1 MFDFAN
7 PHLLYLL
14 LTCVAVAG
22 LYVLARAARR
32 RKLRRFGRPD
42 VVEALMPEA
51 SRYKPAIK
59 IVLEVLALAALVIV
73 LARPR
78 AGQKEQEA
86 RVDGIEVM
94 IAFDVSNSMLASS
107 SDDPAGISRLD
118 RSRLVLEKL
127 IDRLHNDKVGLV
139 IFAGDAK
146 TQLPLTTDF
155 YSAKMYLNEL
165 QPGMIANQGTDI
177 SMAIDMAMN
186 GFSADEDTRK
196 AIILITDSEDH
207 EGEAIETAKLAKEN
221 GIQVNVVGVGSAKGA
236 PIPMSGRSGDYLRDM
251 QGNVV
256 TTTINEELGKQLA
269 EAAGG
274 VYVNAAASSALED
287 LESKLDSLEKSEFNR
302 ISYTA
307 GADISPTIRSNVPF
321 FRSLRLHVYISRK
334 KRLSII
340 LLISP
345 AKAST

>member
-32 RKLRRFGRPD
+32 RKLRRFGRPE

-86 RVDGIEVM
+86 RVDVIEVM

-207 EGEAIETAKLAKEN
+207 EGEAIEAAKLAKEN

-287 LESKLDSLEKSEFNR
+287 LESKLDSLEKSEFNS

-307 GADISPTIRSNVPF
+307 GAEQFPTFAWIA
-321 FRSLRLHVYISRK
+321 L
-334 KRLSII
+334 I
-340 LLISP
+340 LLVVDVLVLERKIGWLTHINFFT
-345 AKAST
+345 KTDKK

>member
-186 GFSADEDTRK
+186 GFSADEDTHK

-307 GADISPTIRSNVPF
+307 GAEQFPTF
-321 FRSLRLHVYISRK
+321 AWLAL
-334 KRLSII
+334 I
-340 LLISP
+340 LLVVDVLVLERKIGWLTHINFFT
-345 AKAST
+345 KTDKK

>member
-207 EGEAIETAKLAKEN
+207 EGEAIEAAKLAKEN

-236 PIPMSGRSGDYLRDM
+236 PIPMPGRSGDYLRDM

-287 LESKLDSLEKSEFNR
+287 LENKLDSLEKSEFNR
-302 ISYTA
+302 IIYTA
-307 GADISPTIRSNVPF
+307 GAEQFPTF
-321 FRSLRLHVYISRK
+321 AWLAL
-334 KRLSII
+334 I
-340 LLISP
+340 LLVIDVLVLER
-345 AKAST
+345 KIGWLTHINFFTKTDKK

>member
-22 LYVLARAARR
+22 LYALARAARR

-207 EGEAIETAKLAKEN
+207 EGEAIEAAKLAKEN

-307 GADISPTIRSNVPF
+307 GAEQFPTF
-321 FRSLRLHVYISRK
+321 AWLAL
-334 KRLSII
+334 I
-340 LLISP
+340 LLVVDVLVLERKIGWLTHINFFT
-345 AKAST
+345 KTDKK

>member
-22 LYVLARAARR
+22 LYALARAARR
-32 RKLRRFGRPD
+32 RKLRRFGRPE

-207 EGEAIETAKLAKEN
+207 EGEAIEAAKLAKEN

-307 GADISPTIRSNVPF
+307 GAEQFPTF
-321 FRSLRLHVYISRK
+321 AWLAL
-334 KRLSII
+334 I
-340 LLISP
+340 LLVVDVLVLERKIGWLTHINFFT
-345 AKAST
+345 KTDKK